1 MMRTGPTLGG
11 FAEQIIKK
19 ASSSVRKKQIEKKV
33 GQRKSVKIR
42 IIPKIR

>member
-33 GQRKSVKIR
+33 GRKSVKIR
-42 IIPKIR
+42 IIPN